1 MQEMKQYK
9 LSEIALFTLLA
20 VTLVLFVGCVAT
32 KSDVHYSG
40 VNNSQLRQIERGKTT
55 KDWLVTALGEPTEQS
70 MTEEGTEILR
80 YKCIEKRDNQFVL
93 FPPPIVID
101 DKKEIEHT
109 VVFKLKDGIVQRY
122 WKER

>member
-1 MQEMKQYK
+1 MKQYK
-9 LSEIALFTLLA
+9 RGEIALFASLVVTSVLL
-20 VTLVLFVGCVAT
+20 VGCVVT

-40 VNNSQLRQIERGKTT
+40 VENSQFKQIERGRTT
-55 KDWLVTALGEPTEQS
+55 KDQLVAIVGEPTEQS
-70 MTEEGTEILR
+70 LTEEGTEILR
-80 YKCIEKRDNQFVL
+80 YKCTEKRDNQFVM

-109 VVFKLKDGIVQRY
+109 VVFKLRDGIVQRY

>member
-1 MQEMKQYK
+1 MKPDK
-9 LSEIALFTLLA
+9 CGEIALFASLVVTSALL
-20 VTLVLFVGCVAT
+20 VGCVAT

>member
-1 MQEMKQYK
+1 MKHYK
-9 LSEIALFTLLA
+9 LSEIALFASLVVTSILL
-20 VTLVLFVGCVAT
+20 VGCVVT
-32 KSDVHYSG
+32 RSDVHYSS
-40 VNNSQLRQIERGKTT
+40 VDNSQLRQIERGKTT
-55 KDWLVTALGEPTEQS
+55 KDWLVTALGEPTEERMMEDGS
-70 MTEEGTEILR
+70 EILR
-80 YKCIEKRDNQFVL
+80 YKCTEKRNNQFVL

>member
-1 MQEMKQYK
+1 MKLYK
-9 LSEIALFTLLA
+9 YSKIALLVSLA
-20 VTLVLFVGCVAT
+20 VTSVLLVGCVAT
-32 KSDVHYSG
+32 RSDVHYSG
-40 VNNSQLRQIERGKTT
+40 VNNSQLRQVERGKTT

-70 MTEEGTEILR
+70 ITEEGTEILR
-80 YKCIEKRDNQFVL
+80 YKCTEKRDNQFVL

-109 VVFKLKDGIVQRY
+109 IVFKLKDGIVQRH

>member
-1 MQEMKQYK
+1 MKHYK
-9 LSEIALFTLLA
+9 FNEIALFASLA
-20 VTLVLFVGCVAT
+20 VTSVLLVGCVVT

-40 VNNSQLRQIERGKTT
+40 VNDSHLKRIERGTTT
-55 KDWLVTALGEPTEQS
+55 KEELVEIVGEPNEES
-70 MTEEGTEILR
+70 MTEDGTEILR
-80 YKCIEKRDNQFVL
+80 YKCTEKRNNQFVL

>member
-1 MQEMKQYK
+1 MKPNK
-9 LSEIALFTLLA
+9 CGEIALFVSLALTSVLLI
-20 VTLVLFVGCVAT
+20 GCVAT

-80 YKCIEKRDNQFVL
+80 YKCTEKRDNQFVL

>member
-1 MQEMKQYK
+1 MKHYK
-9 LSEIALFTLLA
+9 LSEIALFASLVVTSILLA
-20 VTLVLFVGCVAT
+20 GCVVT

-40 VNNSQLRQIERGKTT
+40 VDNSQLRQIKQGKTT
-55 KDWLVTALGEPTEQS
+55 KDWLVTTLGEPTEQS
-70 MTEEGTEILR
+70 MTEDGTEILR
-80 YKCIEKRDNQFVL
+80 YKCTEKRNNQFVL

-101 DKKEIEHT
+101 DKKVIEHT

>member
-1 MQEMKQYK
+1 MKHYK
-9 LSEIALFTLLA
+9 FNEIALVVSLVVTSVLLA
-20 VTLVLFVGCVAT
+20 GCVAT
-32 KSDVHYSG
+32 RSDVHYSG
-40 VNNSQLRQIERGKTT
+40 VENSQLRQIERGKTT

-80 YKCIEKRDNQFVL
+80 YKCTEKRDNQFVR

-101 DKKEIEHT
+101 YKKEIEHT

>member
-1 MQEMKQYK
+1 MKLYK
-9 LSEIALFTLLA
+9 YSKIALLVSLA
-20 VTLVLFVGCVAT
+20 VTSVLLVGCVAT
-32 KSDVHYSG
+32 RSDVHYTG
-40 VNNSQLRQIERGKTT
+40 VDNSQLRQIERGKTT

-80 YKCIEKRDNQFVL
+80 YKCTEKRDNQFVL

-109 VVFKLKDGIVQRY
+109 IVFKLKDGIVQRH

>member
-1 MQEMKQYK
+1 MKLYK
-9 LSEIALFTLLA
+9 YSKIALLVSLA
-20 VTLVLFVGCVAT
+20 VTSVLLVGCVAT
-32 KSDVHYSG
+32 RSDVHYSG
-40 VNNSQLRQIERGKTT
+40 VENSQLRQVERGKTT
-55 KDWLVTALGEPTEQS
+55 KDWLVTVLGEPTEQS

-80 YKCIEKRDNQFVL
+80 YKCTEKRDNQFVL

>member
-1 MQEMKQYK
+1 MKLYK
-9 LSEIALFTLLA
+9 FNEI
-20 VTLVLFVGCVAT
+20 TLVVSLVVTSVLLVGCVAT
-32 KSDVHYSG
+32 RSDVHYSG
-40 VNNSQLRQIERGKTT
+40 VENSQLRQVERGKTT
-55 KDWLVTALGEPTEQS
+55 KDWLVTVLGEPTEQS

-80 YKCIEKRDNQFVL
+80 YKCTEKRDNQFVL

-109 VVFKLKDGIVQRY
+109 VVFKLKDGIVQRH

>member
-1 MQEMKQYK
+1 MKHYK
-9 LSEIALFTLLA
+9 CIKIVLLTSLA
-20 VTLVLFVGCVAT
+20 VTSVLLVGCVAT
-32 KSDVHYSG
+32 KSDVHYTG
-40 VNNSQLRQIERGKTT
+40 VDNSQLRQVERGKTT

-70 MTEEGTEILR
+70 MTEEDTEILR
-80 YKCIEKRDNQFVL
+80 YKCTEKRDNQFVL

-109 VVFKLKDGIVQRY
+109 VVFKLTDGIVQRY

>member
-1 MQEMKQYK
+1 MKHYK
-9 LSEIALFTLLA
+9 YSKIALLLSLG
-20 VTLVLFVGCVAT
+20 VTSILLVGCVVT

-40 VNNSQLRQIERGKTT
+40 VENSQLRQIERGKTT
-55 KDWLVTALGEPTEQS
+55 KDWLVTALGEPTEERMMEDGS
-70 MTEEGTEILR
+70 EILR
-80 YKCIEKRDNQFVL
+80 YKCTEKRNNQFVL
-93 FPPPIVID
+93 FPPPIFID